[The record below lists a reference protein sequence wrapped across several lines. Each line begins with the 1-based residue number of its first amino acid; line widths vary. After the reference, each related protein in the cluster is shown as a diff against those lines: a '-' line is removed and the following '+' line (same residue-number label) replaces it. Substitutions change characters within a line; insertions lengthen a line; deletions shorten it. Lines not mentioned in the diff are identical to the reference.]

1 MSNPILGKRIVLGV
15 TGSISAYKAADLA
28 SKLTQAG
35 AVVDVILTE
44 AAARFVSP
52 LTFQSVT
59 GRKAYTDNDLWG
71 GEGHV
76 THVGL
81 GRAAELM
88 VIAPA
93 SATTIAKLA
102 HGIGDNLLS
111 LTALAA
117 SCRLVIAPAMDAGM
131 YSHPATQAN
140 VQILKE
146 RGVFFI
152 GPGEG
157 RLASGLIGLGR
168 LVEPAD
174 ILGQIRY
181 ILSRSG
187 PLAGRRI
194 VVTAGGTEEA
204 IDPVRV
210 ITNRSSGKQGFAV
223 AQAALDAGAEVT
235 LISAHVALETP
246 AGARR
251 IEVRSASQLLD
262 VVMAETQDV
271 DALVMVAA
279 VADYRPAKVAD
290 QKIKK
295 SQANLTIQLEPTT
308 DILSALAERRAIS
321 GFPRRMIGFAAES
334 SDVLTHASH
343 KLQSKKLD
351 MIVAND
357 VLLQD
362 SGFEADTN
370 KVILLFEGGRVETLP
385 MMTKAEV
392 GDRIVRQLTQWFVS
406 SRS

>member
-1 MSNPILGKRIVLGV
+1 MSNPILGKRIVLGI

-35 AVVDVILTE
+35 AILDVVMTE
-44 AAARFVSP
+44 AATRFVAP

-59 GRKAYTDNDLWG
+59 GRKAYTDQDLWG

-81 GRAAELM
+81 GRAAELL

-93 SATTIAKLA
+93 SATTLAKLA
-102 HGIGDNLLS
+102 NGIGDNLLS

-117 SCRLVIAPAMDAGM
+117 NCRLVLAPAMDAGM
-131 YSHPATQAN
+131 YIHPATQTN

-146 RGVFFI
+146 RGAYFI
-152 GPGEG
+152 GPNEG
-157 RLASGLIGLGR
+157 RMASGLIGLGR
-168 LVEPAD
+168 LVEPSD

-187 PLAGRRI
+187 PLSGRRI

-223 AQAALDAGAEVT
+223 AQAALDAGADVT
-235 LISAHVALETP
+235 LICAPVTLETP

-251 IEVRSASQLLD
+251 IDVRTAAEMTD
-262 VVMAETQDV
+262 AVMAETQDV

-279 VADYRPAKVAD
+279 VADYRPIKIAE

-295 SQANLTIQLEPTT
+295 SLAALTIQLESTV
-308 DILSALAERRAIS
+308 DILSAIAKRRAET
-321 GFPRRMIGFAAES
+321 GYPRRVVGFAAES
-334 SDVLTHASH
+334 ADVLTHASH
-343 KLQSKKLD
+343 KLQSKNLD

-362 SGFEADTN
+362 SGFEANTN
-370 KVILLFEGGRVETLP
+370 KVTLLFSGGLIENLP
-385 MMTKAEV
+385 MLSKAEV
-392 GDRIVRQLTQWFVS
+392 GDRIVRQLTQWFVT